1 MKKMYSQPLSEVSVL
16 NIAKNYML
24 EDWSAPDGG
33 GGGGNEPEANENG
46 LFEEET
52 LPKGKSV
59 WEDK

>member
-1 MKKMYSQPLSEVSVL
+1 MKKTYMKPLSEVTVL
-16 NIAKNYML
+16 NTAKDYTL
-24 EDWSAPDGG
+24 EDWSAPDGT
-33 GGGGNEPEANENG
+33 GGGNEPEANENG